1 MKEKLKSLVYPR
13 DCLKASIYCQIALRI
28 LEDDGIEENQED
40 LDLWLQDYD
49 SLYWTLTNQPPGL
62 PAIPRT
68 TCNGVFYPV
77 LREFWWKY
85 DRLRFPDRYNFKDL
99 HENTDEE
106 CKGGDESE
114 TV

>member
-49 SLYWTLTNQPPGL
+49 SLYWILTNQPPGL
-62 PAIPRT
+62 PAYS
-68 TCNGVFYPV
+68 VQPV
-77 LREFWWKY
+77 MVSAI
-85 DRLRFPDRYNFKDL
+85 RYCANF
-99 HENTDEE
+99 
-106 CKGGDESE
+106 GGNM
-114 TV
+114 TG